1 MGLWQK
7 WKDKRTVENVFQKM
21 QKVAFPRGKEQID
34 AEAGQLFAHLN
45 RKVSMDEAREI
56 LIHAKAR
63 FLVHSMNPANGEKTQ
78 EEVDVVL
85 VESIRQSAQG
95 KLDREEAEKVYTFVR
110 MRLVDGFAAQGGIVG
125 NSSSSPGTIQRKKP
139 DEIVTINAK
148 SALQGIPMEYA
159 WLESRYGKQDEDWMV
174 LERVHGNSKDGK
186 AYEIFTIDT
195 KKHGTS
201 VIAFEISSFYE
212 Q

>member
-7 WKDKRTVENVFQKM
+7 WKDKRAVENVFQKM
-21 QKVAFPRGKEQID
+21 RKVAFPRGKEQID

-63 FLVHSMNPANGEKTQ
+63 TLLHSMNPASGEKTQ
-78 EEVDVVL
+78 EEVDVAL
-85 VESIRQSAQG
+85 MESIRKSARG
-95 KLDREEAEKVYTFVR
+95 RLDRKEAKKVYTFVR
-110 MRLVDGFAAQGGIVG
+110 MRLVDDFAAQGGIPG
-125 NSSSSPGTIQRKKP
+125 NSSSLPGTTQRRKP
-139 DEIVTINAK
+139 DEVVTIDAK

-159 WLESRYGKQDEDWMV
+159 WLENRYGKQDEDWKV

-195 KKHGTS
+195 KTQGTS
-201 VIAFEISSFYE
+201 VIAFEISSFYG

>member
-1 MGLWQK
+1 MSLWKK
-7 WKDKRTVENVFQKM
+7 WKDKRAVENVFQKM
-21 QKVAFPRGKEQID
+21 RKVAFPWGKEQID

-63 FLVHSMNPANGEKTQ
+63 LLVHSMNPASEDKTQ
-78 EEVDVVL
+78 EEVDVAL
-85 VESIRQSAQG
+85 VESIRKSAQG

-110 MRLVDGFAAQGGIVG
+110 MRLVDDFAAQGGIVG
-125 NSSSSPGTIQRKKP
+125 NSSSLPGTTQRRKP
-139 DEIVTINAK
+139 DEIVTIDAK

-159 WLESRYGKQDEDWMV
+159 WLESRYGKQDEDWKV

-186 AYEIFTIDT
+186 TYEIFTIDT
-195 KKHGTS
+195 KTQATS
-201 VIAFEISSFYE
+201 VIAFEISSFYG